1 MNFEPRLCQLPLR
14 YGNYDSSFFV
24 FQSPT
29 PLSSKNGLAALDG
42 KKEQE
47 EQSNLLP
54 RPQEHDSLQ
63 ADSER
68 GLVKLSSV

>member
-1 MNFEPRLCQLPLR
+1 MLVARTRIVISWSMKQI
-14 YGNYDSSFFV
+14 FF

-29 PLSSKNGLAALDG
+29 PVSSKNGITLTHDA
-42 KKEQE
+42 KKAE
-47 EQSNLLP
+47 EEHSNLLP
-54 RPQEHDSLQ
+54 GAQEQDSLQ